1 MSFQIVYQ
9 LLQTSAFCLTLSSR
23 AASAGDHSTVP
34 ICCIM
39 NPCSQTAAVD
49 EFNKVIESAS
59 PRTLVVVDFFRTA
72 CGACKYIQ
80 PGFIKLCKRS
90 GDHHAPV
97 VFLKHNVIDE

>member
-1 MSFQIVYQ
+1 M
-9 LLQTSAFCLTLSSR
+9 
-23 AASAGDHSTVP
+23 
-34 ICCIM
+34 
-39 NPCSQTAAVD
+39 
-49 EFNKVIESAS
+49 IESAS

-80 PGFIKLCKRS
+80 PGFTKLCKRS

>member
-1 MSFQIVYQ
+1 MF
-9 LLQTSAFCLTLSSR
+9 
-23 AASAGDHSTVP
+23 
-34 ICCIM
+34 
-39 NPCSQTAAVD
+39 NPYSYTAAVD